1 MNTVELA
8 CLRAA
13 ARLSWVSSRSSGS
26 SFESAYGTHAWV
38 DALCLP
44 SDLDGASKGLQDQ
57 RQVAIDSLR
66 ASLAEGIPRSDLA
79 PVRTSVSF
87 GTSAGS
93 APPHP
98 AAGPPPSRQVANP
111 QGRIPLAGLDSM
123 VNSSP
128 RASQNAARTGHM
140 PARRS
145 ENMTRGP
152 KGMSGPGKMQPGSHL
167 GGMHVPE
174 SIPESGVAPSA
185 SDYSPKRFCNP
196 FGPDVETDGDA
207 VEGAAPRKP
216 PSRVRP
222 SMEARRKRLD
232 LSALQARPFSLLA
245 YLIDAFGT
253 LVFGTRH
260 LVVRE
265 QVIWGMSC
273 SAAIFLQLLVTGT
286 ERICVFL
293 LAKLQQQSQVH
304 FQRFWVWL

>member
-1 MNTVELA
+1 MLHAYCGMDTIELA
-8 CLRAA
+8 CLCAA

-57 RQVAIDSLR
+57 RQVAIESLR

-79 PVRTSVSF
+79 PVRTSVSS
-87 GTSAGS
+87 GTTAGS
-93 APPHP
+93 AAPHAGAGLQPAQHSRPGPNPP
-98 AAGPPPSRQVANP
+98 ARV
-111 QGRIPLAGLDSM
+111 PLAGLDSM
-123 VNSSP
+123 VNNSP
-128 RASQNAARTGHM
+128 RASQSAPRSIHM
-140 PARRS
+140 PPRRS

-152 KGMSGPGKMQPGSHL
+152 KGMGGPGKMQPGSHM

-207 VEGAAPRKP
+207 VEGAVPRKP

-232 LSALQARPFSLLA
+232 LSALQARPVPMLA
-245 YLIDAFGT
+245 YPSDACGT

-265 QVIWGMSC
+265 QV
-273 SAAIFLQLLVTGT
+273 F
-286 ERICVFL
+286 
-293 LAKLQQQSQVH
+293 
-304 FQRFWVWL
+304 